1 MLLFDQGGDDMN
13 AEKTGKFISLLRK
26 EKELTQKQFANILG
40 VTDKAVSRWE
50 TGKNYPDIE
59 LLEVISK
66 TFNVTISE
74 LLEGKRISQEELAGI
89 SENQVIE
96 QIRSNKKSKK
106 KYRVII
112 GVILVITLFLGY
124 IALKENG
131 VFDGVIYNKIDYYS
145 NEVSVILS
153 NVEGYISQRP
163 KGEGEYIINDG
174 FFFLNEKKATNNLQI
189 SGTCENGRYFYI
201 QTLDGSS
208 DGYCFIGEFRKEREH
223 LKGIPIKE
231 LKKLVAQIDLTAFA
245 TDEMYEISIMGI
257 YDYKE
262 ENLYLNDYQA
272 GIKKFIF
279 KNSDLNEYNNK
290 TIDGEYLLMTLHTI
304 SKGNGTTVAYIFYK
318 V

>member
-1 MLLFDQGGDDMN
+1 M
-13 AEKTGKFISLLRK
+13 
-26 EKELTQKQFANILG
+26 
-40 VTDKAVSRWE
+40 
-50 TGKNYPDIE
+50 
-59 LLEVISK
+59 
-66 TFNVTISE
+66 
-74 LLEGKRISQEELAGI
+74 
-89 SENQVIE
+89 
-96 QIRSNKKSKK
+96 
-106 KYRVII
+106 
-112 GVILVITLFLGY
+112 
-124 IALKENG
+124 KENG

-163 KGEGEYIINDG
+163 KVEGEYIINDG
-174 FFFLNEKKATNNLQI
+174 FFFLNEEKTTNNLQI

-208 DGYCFIGEFRKEREH
+208 DGYCFIGEFKKEQEP

-257 YDYKE
+257 YDYNE
-262 ENLYLNDYQA
+262 ENLYLNDYQS

-279 KNSDLNEYNNK
+279 KNGVLNEYNNK

-304 SKGNGTTVAYIFYK
+304 SKGNGTTVAYIFCE

>member
-1 MLLFDQGGDDMN
+1 MN
-13 AEKTGKFISLLRK
+13 TEKTGKFISLLRK
-26 EKELTQKQFANILG
+26 EKELTQKQLADILG

-66 TFNVTISE
+66 TFNVTINE
-74 LLEGKRISQEELAGI
+74 LLEGKRISREELAGI
-89 SENQVIE
+89 SENQVVE

-112 GVILVITLFLGY
+112 GVILVISLFFGY
-124 IALKENG
+124 IVLKENG

-163 KGEGEYIINDG
+163 KVEGEYIINDG
-174 FFFLNEKKATNNLQI
+174 FFFLNEEKTTNNLQI

-201 QTLDGSS
+201 QTLDGST
-208 DGYCFIGEFRKEREH
+208 DGYCFIGEFRKEQEP

-257 YDYKE
+257 YDYNE

-279 KNSDLNEYNNK
+279 KNGDLNEYNNK

-304 SKGNGTTVAYIFYK
+304 SKGNGTTVAYIFCE